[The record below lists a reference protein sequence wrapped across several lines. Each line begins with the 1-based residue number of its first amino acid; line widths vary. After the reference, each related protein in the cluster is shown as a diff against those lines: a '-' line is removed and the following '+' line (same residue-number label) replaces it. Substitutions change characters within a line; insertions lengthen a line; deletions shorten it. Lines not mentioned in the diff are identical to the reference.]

1 LNRTFPNQITREG
14 VMGNEWNKWS
24 RLVTPEHKLTLPF
37 TRFLAGPG
45 DFTPGGFLNRQPAD
59 FRIVSTN
66 AEVQGTR
73 AAELALFV
81 TFDSPICCVCDSP
94 EHYRDQPGN
103 DFLKIV
109 PTVWD
114 DTHVLEGVVADH
126 IAVVRRHGG
135 EYFLGAMTGKTARDL
150 TVKLGFLGS
159 GDWKMRL
166 WKDAADAATNAED
179 LETEDRTVSASDT
192 LTVHMVPNG
201 GAVAHFWQ

>member
-1 LNRTFPNQITREG
+1 
-14 VMGNEWNKWS
+14 MGNEWNKWS

-45 DFTPGGFLNRQPAD
+45 DFTPGGFLNRQPDD

-81 TFDSPICCVCDSP
+81 MFDSPIGCACDSP
-94 EHYRDQPGN
+94 SHYRDQPGI

-114 DTHVLEGVVADH
+114 DTRVLDG
-126 IAVVRRHGG
+126 AVGEHLVMVRRKGDDW
-135 EYFLGAMTGKTARDL
+135 FLGAMTDQTPREMP
-150 TVKLGFLGS
+150 VKLDFLKS
-159 GDWKMRL
+159 GDWTMKL
-166 WKDAADAATNAED
+166 WKDAPDAATNAEH
-179 LETEDRTVSASDT
+179 LETEERNVRAGDTVT
-192 LTVHMVPNG
+192 LKLAPNG
-201 GAVAHFWQ
+201 GAVAHFQRQ